1 MPEPSLKSAAR
12 RARAEAD
19 SWWRFV
25 RSGGG
30 APSWRARLPGPPES
44 FFIAGAGAAAILD
57 GGSKTRTSVRRAP
70 FLPLSWGPK
79 EGQLAGLW
87 GVCPEAR
94 SASATMRGL
103 PGAPSP
109 GLGTRRM

>member
-1 MPEPSLKSAAR
+1 MAPQVGRRSTER
-12 RARAEAD
+12 RAR
-19 SWWRFV
+19 
-25 RSGGG
+25 
-30 APSWRARLPGPPES
+30 LLGPPES
-44 FFIAGAGAAAILD
+44 FFIAGAGAAILD
-57 GGSKTRTSVRRAP
+57 GGSKTRTSVRRYP
-70 FLPLSWGPK
+70 SLPLSLGPK

-94 SASATMRGL
+94 SASAAMRGL

>member
-1 MPEPSLKSAAR
+1 ML
-12 RARAEAD
+12 
-19 SWWRFV
+19 
-25 RSGGG
+25 
-30 APSWRARLPGPPES
+30 GPPES
-44 FFIAGAGAAAILD
+44 FFIADARAAILD
-57 GGSKTRTSVRRAP
+57 GGCKTRTGVRRDP
-70 FLPLSWGPK
+70 SLPLFLGPK

-94 SASATMRGL
+94 SARATMRGL